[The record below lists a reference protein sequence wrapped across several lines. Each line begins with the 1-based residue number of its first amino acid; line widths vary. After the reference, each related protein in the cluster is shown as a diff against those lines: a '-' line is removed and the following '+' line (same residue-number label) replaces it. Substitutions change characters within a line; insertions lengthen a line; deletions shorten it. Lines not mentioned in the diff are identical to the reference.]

1 MGFCAELVFYNH
13 HEGRTAFELP
23 KGSRPWHI
31 ALLLTEG
38 EFEITVYEKNIKIAK
53 NEIAFFPR
61 NTYFERRII
70 SPISFHQFG
79 FVLEHEND
87 YSLPENMKFSIPESH
102 VKATAETLDT
112 LESLHLPNSKDALLR
127 ALEGILFEHSV
138 YDRKERTPAADRD
151 GDVSYVIRYM
161 MDHLSE
167 KIRVQDLA
175 NALHI
180 SRIGLLEK
188 FKKHMGCTLSDYLI
202 GLRMSRA
209 KYLLLE
215 SDMRV
220 NEIAAECGY
229 NNAYY
234 FSSAFKTHCGQTP
247 LEYRKKQT
255 EKILTK

>member
-1 MGFCAELVFYNH
+1 MENGIELVFYNH
-13 HEGRTAFELP
+13 FEQRESFELP
-23 KGSRPWHI
+23 HGSRPWHI
-31 ALLLTEG
+31 MLLLTEG
-38 EFEITVYEKNIKIAK
+38 EFEITVGEKNIKIAK

-61 NTYFERRII
+61 NTYFERKII

-79 FVLEHEND
+79 FVLGNESE
-87 YSLPENMKFSIPESH
+87 YSLPEDMKFSLSKSH
-102 VKATAETLDT
+102 VKTIAETLDT
-112 LESLHLPNSKDALLR
+112 LTSLHLSALKTTVLHS
-127 ALEGILFEHSV
+127 LEYILFEHSI
-138 YDRKERTPAADRD
+138 YEQKKKTPATDRD

-161 MDHLSE
+161 MDHLPE

-175 NALHI
+175 DDLHI

-202 GLRMSRA
+202 GLRISRA

-220 NEIAAECGY
+220 NEIAAACGY

-234 FSSAFKTHCGQTP
+234 FSNAFKSHNGQTP
-247 LEYRKKQT
+247 LEYRKTRLGTNKRA
-255 EKILTK
+255 